1 MININNLLLYTMNYG
16 LIIILITL
24 FLIANIYYD
33 GEFIKKIKT
42 WKKYYQIIG
51 IIFAGFSIYVF
62 LKKFPNDTNNV
73 LKYTNNMIKYMPID
87 KETTSFLNPLF
98 KMSNGFSENMQN
110 INNTNNGQ
118 NMQNMQAMQMTQNM
132 SGIQKKVLSSG
143 NTSNK
148 RSVSETK
155 KKYVAAEQ
163 GWKCGDCQ
171 KQLPAWYEV
180 DHKVRLEYGGTNH
193 INNLV
198 ALCRDCHGKKT
209 AFENL

>member
-1 MININNLLLYTMNYG
+1 MNYG
-16 LIIILITL
+16 LIIILTSL

-51 IIFAGFSIYVF
+51 IIFAGFSLYVF
-62 LKKFPNDTNNV
+62 LKKFPNDSNNV

-87 KETTSFLNPLF
+87 KDTTNLLTPLF
-98 KMSNGFSENMQN
+98 KMSSGINENMQN
-110 INNTNNGQ
+110 MNNTNNGQ
-118 NMQNMQAMQMTQNM
+118 NMQNIQAMQMTQNM